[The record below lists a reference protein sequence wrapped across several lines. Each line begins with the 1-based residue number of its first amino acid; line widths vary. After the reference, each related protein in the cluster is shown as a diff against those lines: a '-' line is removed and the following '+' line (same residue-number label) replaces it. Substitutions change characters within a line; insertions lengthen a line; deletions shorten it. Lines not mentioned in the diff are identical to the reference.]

1 MLQGVVKME
10 ININLERTKSQLE
23 WLKTKLYLDAISSN
37 AQRRVIRR
45 GQVYLCNLGVGVGS
59 EMQKNRPCVVIQ
71 NDAANRTSPNTIV
84 VPITHDDATLP
95 CMVPITNVINGA
107 GETILD
113 GSANTACITNV
124 SKARLGDCICV
135 LSSADMRK
143 IDESVAKSISLMH
156 YYADIK
162 GKLASRDAYIET
174 IKSSRNSAEDK
185 LKEIESLIESDN
197 SESLIEKIKK
207 VLETT

>member
-1 MLQGVVKME
+1 ME
-10 ININLERTKSQLE
+10 ININLETTKNQLE
-23 WLKTKLYLDAISSN
+23 WLKTKLYLDAISPN
-37 AQRRVIRR
+37 AQRRVVKR

-95 CMVPITNVINGA
+95 CMVPITNVVNGD

-124 SKARLGDCICV
+124 SKARLGNFICV
-135 LSSADMRK
+135 LSSADMKK
-143 IDESVAKSISLMH
+143 IDESVAKSINLMH
-156 YYADIK
+156 YYADVK
-162 GKLASRDAYIET
+162 GKIASRDAYIERV
-174 IKSSRNSAEDK
+174 KSSRNSAEDK
-185 LKEIESLIESDN
+185 LKEIKSMVESGAFDD
-197 SESLIEKIKK
+197 LIEKIKK
-207 VLETT
+207 ILETT